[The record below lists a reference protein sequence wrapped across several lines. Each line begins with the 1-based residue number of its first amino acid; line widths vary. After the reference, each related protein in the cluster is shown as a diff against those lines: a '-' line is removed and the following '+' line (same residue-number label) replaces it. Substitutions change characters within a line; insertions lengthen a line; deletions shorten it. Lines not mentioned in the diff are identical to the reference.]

1 MYKGQSMFN
10 PNCEDS
16 ASPLDD
22 IKFNELRQTLVSSR
36 DETIFSRMCN
46 MRKDIELTKQ
56 KVEKGLTIFNLISDL
71 SRFLDETYLNKMTN
85 DFVYSNFVSL
95 NTRLA
100 SLRNSLKQDFD
111 RLQEYD
117 RRTSGLNPIEKEVLD
132 LCCTSRDIISDWDE
146 IVEQEFYRYW
156 IKSFKDKHEDLKG
169 NPFGTYVDDR
179 NRLADLLTRH
189 QKII

>member
-1 MYKGQSMFN
+1 MFN

-132 LCCTSRDIISDWDE
+132 LCCTRVIS
-146 IVEQEFYRYW
+146 YRAGM
-156 IKSFKDKHEDLKG
+156 K
-169 NPFGTYVDDR
+169 
-179 NRLADLLTRH
+179 
-189 QKII
+189 

>member
-1 MYKGQSMFN
+1 MFN

-117 RRTSGLNPIEKEVLD
+117 RRTSGLNPIEKEVL
-132 LCCTSRDIISDWDE
+132 
-146 IVEQEFYRYW
+146 V
-156 IKSFKDKHEDLKG
+156 
-169 NPFGTYVDDR
+169 V
-179 NRLADLLTRH
+179 LA
-189 QKII
+189 

>member
-1 MYKGQSMFN
+1 MLSQEDKLQKSWNSAYTAVTKLLNLSDIHHSGSTGGPLNQVMYKGQSMFN

-132 LCCTSRDIISDWDE
+132 LCCTRVIS
-146 IVEQEFYRYW
+146 YRAGM
-156 IKSFKDKHEDLKG
+156 K
-169 NPFGTYVDDR
+169 
-179 NRLADLLTRH
+179 
-189 QKII
+189 